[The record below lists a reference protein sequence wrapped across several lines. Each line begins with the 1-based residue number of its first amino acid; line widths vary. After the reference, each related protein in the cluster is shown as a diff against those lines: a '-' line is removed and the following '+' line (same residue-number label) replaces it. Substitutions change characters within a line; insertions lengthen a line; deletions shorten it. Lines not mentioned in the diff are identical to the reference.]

1 MKVVPRFFYTGTV
14 VEVNYLICLLLAGM
28 MPVPL
33 LAVSMT
39 QSAGISLQDS
49 IPKKKAKPY
58 VAWIDVAR
66 PDSVWGV
73 PQWVGRYKGKLRGVT
88 DSSLIFETKKPFP
101 DWKKAGDYY
110 EVPYSDVQTIAFR
123 RRYSPFL
130 WIGIAY
136 LAGPL
141 VGAVVGVSI
150 TKANTGGQEDLAR
163 DLNGLIGATIGG
175 MAGLL
180 FCLIVFLKKTKFQLQ
195 RDKSAFARFR
205 ATLQQ
210 YVQ

>member
-1 MKVVPRFFYTGTV
+1 MAWF
-14 VEVNYLICLLLAGM
+14 NYFMCLLLTGVMSA
-28 MPVPL
+28 PL
-33 LAVSMT
+33 AATSMS
-39 QSAGISLQDS
+39 QRNPSGILLLDS
-49 IPKKKAKPY
+49 IPKKKAKPHM
-58 VAWIDVAR
+58 AWIDVVR
-66 PDSVWGV
+66 PDTVWGV

-88 DSSLIFETKKPFP
+88 DSSLIFETKKPFS

-110 EVPYSDVQTIAFR
+110 EVPYSDIQTIAFR

-141 VGAVVGVSI
+141 AGAVVGVSI

-175 MAGLL
+175 IAGLL

-195 RDKSAFARFR
+195 RDKGAFAPFR

>member
-1 MKVVPRFFYTGTV
+1 MSAPLAATSMSQRNPSG
-14 VEVNYLICLLLAGM
+14 ILLL
-28 MPVPL
+28 
-33 LAVSMT
+33 
-39 QSAGISLQDS
+39 DS
-49 IPKKKAKPY
+49 IPKKKAKPHM
-58 VAWIDVAR
+58 AWIDVVR
-66 PDSVWGV
+66 PDTVWGV

-110 EVPYSDVQTIAFR
+110 EVPYSDIQTIAFR

-141 VGAVVGVSI
+141 AGAVVGVSI

-175 MAGLL
+175 IAGLL

-195 RDKSAFARFR
+195 RDKGAFAPFR